1 MQKNTIVEPLT
12 FDQWRYESD
21 IESKYNSF
29 HDEYGDLAGLLS
41 DYKEYHYN
49 EYLERVK
56 RDGKYADLFV
66 WQLNNIVYLPSMDNT
81 QNWQSIAENKVK
93 ILLAISTLE
102 SLKYI
107 LEQGSVEHKFVCDTL
122 TEIHLLQS

>member
-66 WQLNNIVYLPSMDNT
+66 
-81 QNWQSIAENKVK
+81 
-93 ILLAISTLE
+93 
-102 SLKYI
+102 
-107 LEQGSVEHKFVCDTL
+107 
-122 TEIHLLQS
+122 

>member
-1 MQKNTIVEPLT
+1 MN
-12 FDQWRYESD
+12 
-21 IESKYNSF
+21 
-29 HDEYGDLAGLLS
+29 
-41 DYKEYHYN
+41 
-49 EYLERVK
+49 
-56 RDGKYADLFV
+56 
-66 WQLNNIVYLPSMDNT
+66 NT

-107 LEQGSVEHKFVCDTL
+107 LEQDSVEHKFVCDTL

>member
-1 MQKNTIVEPLT
+1 MEKIKNIPNYS
-12 FDQWRYESD
+12 FDILPE
-21 IESKYNSF
+21 IKYLSYMNS
-29 HDEYGDLAGLLS
+29 
-41 DYKEYHYN
+41 N
-49 EYLERVK
+49 
-56 RDGKYADLFV
+56 
-66 WQLNNIVYLPSMDNT
+66 

-122 TEIHLLQS
+122 TEINLIQS

>member
-1 MQKNTIVEPLT
+1 MEKIKNILNCS
-12 FDQWRYESD
+12 FDISPK
-21 IESKYNSF
+21 IKYLSLMNNS
-29 HDEYGDLAGLLS
+29 
-41 DYKEYHYN
+41 
-49 EYLERVK
+49 
-56 RDGKYADLFV
+56 
-66 WQLNNIVYLPSMDNT
+66 

-122 TEIHLLQS
+122 TEINLIQS

>member
-1 MQKNTIVEPLT
+1 M
-12 FDQWRYESD
+12 
-21 IESKYNSF
+21 NS
-29 HDEYGDLAGLLS
+29 
-41 DYKEYHYN
+41 N
-49 EYLERVK
+49 
-56 RDGKYADLFV
+56 
-66 WQLNNIVYLPSMDNT
+66 

-122 TEIHLLQS
+122 TEINLLQS